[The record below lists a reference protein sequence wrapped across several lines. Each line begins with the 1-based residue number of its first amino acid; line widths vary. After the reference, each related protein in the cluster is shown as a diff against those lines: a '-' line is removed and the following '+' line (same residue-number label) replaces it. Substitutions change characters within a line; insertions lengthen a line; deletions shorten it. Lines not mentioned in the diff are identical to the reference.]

1 MATRPDP
8 TQSFGNITRLDSLAT
23 NGEEEPSWIS
33 PDDCRLYLTHRP
45 DVGSPTSLYV
55 ATRGK

>member
-1 MATRPDP
+1 MATRNDT

-23 NGEEEPSWIS
+23 AGEEEPSWIS
-33 PDDCRLYLTHRP
+33 PDNCRLYLTHRP
-45 DVGSPTSLYV
+45 DLASPTSLYV